1 VGAVPVQLGAVATLF
16 DATTLAKTNEALLHT
31 LPALVVYDSLPTGYL
46 AKAGQRFD
54 VLGNHYFDS
63 ASTPT
68 FNLTSVKKMGFMQ
81 KTVGVSA
88 PAGANIGPDKTSAVP
103 WLDLN
108 LKPGYPFK
116 NITQVYR
123 VETAGGNPFATC
135 NSTAT
140 MVIQY
145 AAEYWFYD

>member
-1 VGAVPVQLGAVATLF
+1 VPVQLGAVATLF

-31 LPALVVYDSLPTGYL
+31 IPAQVVYDSI
-46 AKAGQRFD
+46 AQVGQRFNL
-54 VLGNHYFDS
+54 LGNHYFDS

-68 FNLTSVKKMGFMQ
+68 FNLSTVEKVGFMQ
-81 KTVGVSA
+81 KTLAVAA
-88 PAGANIGPDKTSAVP
+88 PADANIGPNKTSAVS

-123 VETAGGNPFATC
+123 VETAGGNPWATC

-140 MVIQY
+140 MIVQY